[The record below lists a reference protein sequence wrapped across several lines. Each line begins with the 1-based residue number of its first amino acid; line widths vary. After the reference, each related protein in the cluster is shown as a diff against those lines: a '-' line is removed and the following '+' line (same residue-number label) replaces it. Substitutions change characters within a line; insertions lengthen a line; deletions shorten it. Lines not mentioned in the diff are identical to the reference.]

1 MTDQEADC
9 PLSFLFFHN
18 FILNICLFIYLAAQG
33 LCYGTQDLQLWYVG
47 SSSLTKDQTWH
58 WEAGVLA
65 TGPAGKSLGF
75 FIFNQLS
82 FMTFKTLGEG

>member
-33 LCYGTQDLQLWYVG
+33 LCYGTQDL
-47 SSSLTKDQTWH
+47 
-58 WEAGVLA
+58 
-65 TGPAGKSLGF
+65 
-75 FIFNQLS
+75 
-82 FMTFKTLGEG
+82 